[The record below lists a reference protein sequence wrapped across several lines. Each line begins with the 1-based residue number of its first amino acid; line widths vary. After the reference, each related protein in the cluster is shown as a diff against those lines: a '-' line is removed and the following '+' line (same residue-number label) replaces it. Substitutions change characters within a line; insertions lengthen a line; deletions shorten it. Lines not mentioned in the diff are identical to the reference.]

1 MWRNR
6 PQKYGTQLIRNDNGE
21 SVPYTLL
28 DPEKV
33 DEWRKEMELPPLQE
47 YLEQMNRR

>member
-1 MWRNR
+1 MCINR
-6 PQKYGTQLIRNDNGE
+6 PKKYVKHLIRNDNGE